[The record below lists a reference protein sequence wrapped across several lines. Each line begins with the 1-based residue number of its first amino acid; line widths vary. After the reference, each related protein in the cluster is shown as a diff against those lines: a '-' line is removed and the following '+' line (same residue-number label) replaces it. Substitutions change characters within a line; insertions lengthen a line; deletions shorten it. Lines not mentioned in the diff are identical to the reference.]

1 MNLIFRMLRLLF
13 TTARRPPIAPL
24 DETSLTFRV
33 WPSDLDVLL
42 HMNNGRYLT
51 LMDLGRADSIIRSG
65 IKRRLGELG
74 WYTVIA
80 SETIRFRE
88 SLGPFQ
94 KFQLC
99 TRLLG
104 WDDKSFYIRQTFER
118 GERVCAVALVRVR
131 FLRRSGGTL
140 SAAEVADAILP
151 GIVPPPLPE
160 YVRRWQEAESS
171 YSR

>member
-1 MNLIFRMLRLLF
+1 MLRVLSM
-13 TTARRPPIAPL
+13 ARWRSRIHPL
-24 DETSLTFRV
+24 DETSLAFRV

-51 LMDLGRADSIIRSG
+51 LMDLGRVDSIIRSG
-65 IKRRLGELG
+65 IWRSIKALG

-88 SLGPFQ
+88 SLGPFT
-94 KFQLC
+94 KFELR

-104 WDDKSFYIRQTFER
+104 WDTKSFYFRQEFVR
-118 GERVCAVALVRVR
+118 SDRVAAVALVRMR
-131 FLRRSGGTL
+131 ILRRGGGTL
-140 SAAEVADAILP
+140 SASEVATAILP
-151 GIVPPPLPE
+151 GITPPPLPD
-160 YVRRWQEAESS
+160 YVSTWQHAEAE

>member
-1 MNLIFRMLRLLF
+1 MLRVLLS
-13 TTARRPPIAPL
+13 ARRRSRIGAL

-51 LMDLGRADSIIRSG
+51 VMDLGRVDSIIRSG
-65 IKRRLGELG
+65 IRRRLRELG

-88 SLGPFQ
+88 SLGPFE
-94 KFQLC
+94 KFELR

-104 WDDKSFYIRQTFER
+104 WDDRSFYMRQTFVRAER
-118 GERVCAVALVRVR
+118 TVAVAVVRIR
-131 FLRRSGGTL
+131 FLRRAGGTI
-140 SAAEVADAILP
+140 SATEVAENLLP
-151 GIVPPPLPE
+151 GVVPPPLPD
-160 YVRRWQEAESS
+160 YVKMWQRAEAE
-171 YSR
+171 YSG

>member
-1 MNLIFRMLRLLF
+1 MNLIFRMLRVLF
-13 TTARRPPIAPL
+13 NARHRSRIGAL

-51 LMDLGRADSIIRSG
+51 LMDLGRVDSIIRSG
-65 IKRRLGELG
+65 IRRRLSELA

-88 SLGPFQ
+88 SLEPFK
-94 KFQLC
+94 KFELR

-104 WDDKSFYIRQTFER
+104 WDDKSFYMRQTFMRAER
-118 GERVCAVALVRVR
+118 TTAVAVVRIR
-131 FLRRSGGTL
+131 FLRRAGGTIG
-140 SAAEVADAILP
+140 AREVAARLLP
-151 GIVPPPLPE
+151 GVVPPPLPD
-160 YVRRWQEAESS
+160 YVEMWQQAEVD